1 MQGRKRDTDIEN
13 ELVDMAGGEGEAG
26 KNRERSTDI
35 LTLPEVKC
43 VTGSRCIAYRELS
56 LVLCDAPDGW
66 DGKMRG
72 RLQREGTDVYLRLIH
87 VAIQQKPTQHCEA
100 IILQFKRKRI

>member
-56 LVLCDAPDGW
+56 LVLCDDQWGEMGGGW
-66 DGKMRG
+66 EGGSRG
-72 RLQREGTDVYLRLIH
+72 RLHMYIYM
-87 VAIQQKPTQHCEA
+87 
-100 IILQFKRKRI
+100 